1 MLSTPQV
8 ERYSRHLLLDEVGS
22 VGQQKLLDA
31 RVLIVGLGG
40 LGSPAALYLAAA
52 GVGHLGLVDHD
63 EVDLT
68 NLQRQVIHH
77 TPDVGTPKVDSAAAK
92 LRALNPDVTVTPYR
106 QLATVANAVDLIGEY
121 DFVIDGTDNF
131 SSKFLLNDA
140 AYFARTP
147 FCHAGVLRFIGQLMT
162 VVPGATACYRCL
174 FESPPPQGSIPRCS
188 QAGVLGV
195 VPGVLGTL
203 QATEAIKHILGLG
216 ELLTDALLTYD
227 ATTMEFRK
235 VEFARNP
242 RCPLCGEV
250 PRITLPG
257 SDASHCPHARKD
269 RT

>member
-8 ERYSRHLLLDEVGS
+8 ERYSRHLLLDEVGP
-22 VGQQKLLDA
+22 VGQQKLLGA

-63 EVDLT
+63 DVDLT

-92 LRALNPDVTVTPYR
+92 LRALNPDVTITAYR
-106 QLATVANAVDLIGEY
+106 QLATIANAVDLIAEY
-121 DFVIDGTDNF
+121 HFVIDGTDNF

-147 FCHAGVLRFIGQLMT
+147 FCHAGVLRYVGQLMT
-162 VVPGATACYRCL
+162 VVPGASACYRCL
-174 FESPPPQGSIPRCS
+174 FESPPPPGSVPRCS

-203 QATEAIKHILGLG
+203 QATEALKHILGLG
-216 ELLTDALLTYD
+216 GLLTDALLTYD
-227 ATTMEFRK
+227 ALTMTFRK
-235 VEFARNP
+235 IEFSRNP
-242 RCPLCGEV
+242 RCPLCGQA
-250 PRITLPG
+250 PRITSPG
-257 SDASHCPHARKD
+257 CDPNHHPNVRED